1 TYLQILG
8 IQGDYFI
15 AQGVSDDEMS
25 HKKDFNCVDW
35 HLLPPATLSMNTQ
48 RQMEGGEA
56 MEEDVMVRRSIKVNE
71 EKGLPTTVH
80 TIVKE
85 VSVVPRSASI
95 KSPHGLVQT
104 NGSFEGLSSSET
116 GKLKGFLHFTEP
128 QNLKKKSI
136 LEMADLDPSINFVD
150 PLMCVCVGLW
160 KPMTPQHGYIYMGN
174 GLKEPGPALHAL

>member
-25 HKKDFNCVDW
+25 HKKEPFQFQLCG
-35 HLLPPATLSMNTQ
+35 LAPASPCHA
-48 RQMEGGEA
+48 EA
-56 MEEDVMVRRSIKVNE
+56 MLAEVSSAGKGRYVGDPSHKYEHTETNGGGRGYGGGRHGEEKCDKVNE

-150 PLMCVCVGLW
+150 PLS
-160 KPMTPQHGYIYMGN
+160 
-174 GLKEPGPALHAL
+174 